1 MRIVFCIPGRRFSG
15 SFLNSW
21 TYLLRQIGP
30 NIEWYMVNGYVPN
43 VSYSRQALL
52 DRAKMLRPTHYMWI
66 DDDQVFTYE
75 QFEKLLDRDL
85 NIISGIYKKSPEL
98 FACCKLNGETLTIRD
113 EMFEG
118 KYIRTPLGGFYNHSK
133 DSNIMKMVS
142 DVIPKF
148 NFGDVIDPNKK
159 IEPLK
164 DGKNNRENL
173 YFNLKEK
180 PEAKYMFLISTKDI
194 EPGEELVANYTLYT
208 FS

>member
-1 MRIVFCIPGRRFSG
+1 MYRPLPDELTIK
-15 SFLNSW
+15 NSK
-21 TYLLRQIGP
+21 
-30 NIEWYMVNGYVPN
+30 IEG
-43 VSYSRQALL
+43 L
-52 DRAKMLRPTHYMWI
+52 
-66 DDDQVFTYE
+66 
-75 QFEKLLDRDL
+75 
-85 NIISGIYKKSPEL
+85 GL
-98 FACCKLNGETLTIRD
+98 FATVKIKKNSYIGLTHIRD

-148 NFGDVIDPNKK
+148 NLGDLIDTNKK

-173 YFNLKEK
+173 YYNLSEK
-180 PEAKYMFLISTKDI
+180 PEAKYMFIVSTRDI
-194 EPGEELVANYTLYT
+194 EPGEELVADYTLYS